1 MAEFNQ
7 NTEKTS
13 EEEIKVS
20 QDTDQETAAFQDS
33 FYGVELVHDAH
44 RLALMNAYLHNVP
57 AHIFCED
64 SLSPSAKRLKGFDVI
79 LTNPP
84 FGLPAV
90 SLSANSLNGIVTSIA
105 SVLPAKSGCSSR
117 YTSYTFPFAVTCI
130 TVL

>member
-1 MAEFNQ
+1 ISAYQHAVDGVNLYAL
-7 NTEKTS
+7 S
-13 EEEIKVS
+13 
-20 QDTDQETAAFQDS
+20 DQETAAFQDS

-84 FGLPAV
+84 
-90 SLSANSLNGIVTSIA
+90 
-105 SVLPAKSGCSSR
+105 
-117 YTSYTFPFAVTCI
+117 
-130 TVL
+130 